1 MNKILKITIPKF
13 TLVLLAFLCVVF
25 APPAHAQT
33 TEKRMAL
40 VIGNGAYQTGALA
53 TPANDA
59 GLIAQTLQ
67 AAGFDVVGARD
78 LDEDSLRHAFRDFVD
93 NVSKAGPDTVVAIY
107 FAGYGLQLEG
117 ENYLVPIDADI
128 SRDADVP
135 VRALRLSDYTRAL
148 AALQLKA
155 TMVVL
160 DAARATPFSLSGQP
174 LAGGLALME
183 PEPGTLIAF
192 NAAPGTVATDGQ
204 DGYGPYAKAL
214 AEMIR
219 AGGLAPADVFDRV
232 RLRVNEM
239 TQGAQVPWDA
249 SKIDAPFVFFERGP
263 DAPPPAAS
271 AAETASLRSRPIH
284 DFGAQD
290 AYLAALE
297 RDTIDAYEDFLH
309 AYPDDPMARRVRA
322 LVAARREAITWRR
335 SYDADSPE
343 AYWSYLRRYPRG
355 AHAVDARRR
364 LAQIAA
370 ALEPP
375 PRFAVIDYDV
385 PPPPP
390 DEVVYYERP
399 VLDFDDPSFGFAPP
413 PPPPVY
419 FLEPPPPEFVVL
431 APPPPPFG
439 AFILPVPVFVPVP
452 VYISAPAYVAP
463 PPNPIIF
470 NNIHNTVIINNTTN
484 VVTITNPKGQVVS
497 PTPTATPTAG
507 KGTPALTPVA
517 LAPALPPSV
526 APKAALINSK
536 APLGSGA
543 NPANPEAIKLPP
555 GKTTSSTT
563 GTLAPATG
571 ATGNKALPI
580 PPAALSTPPITE
592 KKTTTTPAGTV
603 SVPETGKKPELTTK
617 PTATLSTPP
626 VIEKKSLST
635 PPVGKLSVPETGKKP
650 ELTTKPTATLTTP
663 AIEKK
668 PLSTVKP
675 ITTLSTPD
683 SAKKPVLTTKPTATL
698 STPLIEKKPQSTT
711 VQPQTVIHPAATP
724 NVVHLTPPSAPVVH
738 QPPPPPPVVRQ
749 VQAPPPPP
757 PPPAPPPHPAAAP
770 VVAKPA
776 PKCAVVNGKQVCK

>member
-1 MNKILKITIPKF
+1 MNKILNKILKITIPKF
-13 TLVLLAFLCVVF
+13 TLVLLAFLCVTL
-25 APPAHAQT
+25 APPAHAQP

-160 DAARATPFSLSGQP
+160 DAARANPFSLSGQP

-219 AGGLAPADVFDRV
+219 AGGLSPADVFDRV

-335 SYDADSPE
+335 TYDADSPE

-355 AHAVDARRR
+355 AHAADARRR

-431 APPPPPFG
+431 APPPPSFG

-452 VYISAPAYVAP
+452 VYVSAPAYVAP

-497 PTPTATPTAG
+497 PPPTATPTAG

-536 APLGSGA
+536 SPAAAGA
-543 NPANPEAIKLPP
+543 NPANLGAIKLPP

-580 PPAALSTPPITE
+580 PPAAL
-592 KKTTTTPAGTV
+592 
-603 SVPETGKKPELTTK
+603 
-617 PTATLSTPP
+617 
-626 VIEKKSLST
+626 
-635 PPVGKLSVPETGKKP
+635 
-650 ELTTKPTATLTTP
+650 
-663 AIEKK
+663 
-668 PLSTVKP
+668 
-675 ITTLSTPD
+675 
-683 SAKKPVLTTKPTATL
+683 
-698 STPLIEKKPQSTT
+698 
-711 VQPQTVIHPAATP
+711 
-724 NVVHLTPPSAPVVH
+724 
-738 QPPPPPPVVRQ
+738 
-749 VQAPPPPP
+749 
-757 PPPAPPPHPAAAP
+757 
-770 VVAKPA
+770 
-776 PKCAVVNGKQVCK
+776 